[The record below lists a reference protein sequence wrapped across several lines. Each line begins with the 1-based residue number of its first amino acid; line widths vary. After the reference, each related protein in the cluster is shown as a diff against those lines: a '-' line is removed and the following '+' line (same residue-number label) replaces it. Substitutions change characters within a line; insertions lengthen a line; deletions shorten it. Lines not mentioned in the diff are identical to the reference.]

1 DDKGQML
8 THLKAAEAWLK
19 TAGKL
24 PVNVKFLIEGEEEVG
39 GANLEKYVADNRDKL
54 ACDYAV
60 ISDTS
65 QFAPGMPAITY
76 GLKGLAYFE
85 IVVRGAKQDLHSGTF
100 GGAV

>member
-1 DDKGQML
+1 MF

-19 TAGKL
+19 TSGKL

-39 GANLEKYVADNRDKL
+39 GANLEAYIAENTQRL

-65 QFAPGMPAITY
+65 QFAPGSRRSPMA
-76 GLKGLAYFE
+76 
-85 IVVRGAKQDLHSGTF
+85 
-100 GGAV
+100 